1 MNKNCDITRD
11 LIPLCLDG
19 ICSESSKDFINE
31 HISTCLECKQIFEDV
46 KTTDVNIRIDDDI
59 TQVVKNTGK
68 KIKKDKK
75 KAVMKAIVIVLAFF
89 LIVGSFVAMRTPISI
104 GKMAYEKG
112 VLENVKNSITLS
124 NKTKAENNF
133 ECNMASFYVDSKLGE
148 YTIEEKSE
156 DDFRNCTLDFENGK
170 SITIIKSTETI
181 ETYDEYAEKFTGTD
195 KYLISPFVK
204 RGLELYG
211 FDTTISPEANVKLM
225 KFLISQPEVES
236 GVFMSP
242 NNYCKAHAFY
252 SLVNVLVPVSDSYI
266 ICEKEGYECVGFI
279 IGDKTTKTGHVIN
292 IQSNANYSLY
302 TLYAK
307 GLTNEEVG
315 IIFNSLELK

>member
-19 ICSESSKDFINE
+19 VCSESSKDFINE
-31 HISTCLECKQIFEDV
+31 HISTCPQCKQIFDDV
-46 KTTDVNIRIDDDI
+46 KTTDVNIKVDDDM
-59 TQVVKNTGK
+59 TQAVKNTGK

-75 KAVMKAIVIVLAFF
+75 KAVVKAVVIVLAMV
-89 LIVGSFVAMRTPISI
+89 LIVGSFVSMRAPVFL
-104 GKMAYEKG
+104 GKKEYESL
-112 VLENVKNSITLS
+112 VLESVKKSITLPEE
-124 NKTKAENNF
+124 TKAESNF
-133 ECNMASFYVDSKLGE
+133 ECNLASFYVDGKLGE
-148 YTIEEKSE
+148 YTIKEKSE

-195 KYLISPFVK
+195 KYLVSPFVK

-242 NNYCKAHAFY
+242 NNYCKARAFY

-266 ICEKEGYECVGFI
+266 NCEKEGYECVGFI
-279 IGDKTTKTGHVIN
+279 IGGETTKIGHVIN

>member
-19 ICSESSKDFINE
+19 VCSESSKDFINE
-31 HISTCLECKQIFEDV
+31 HISTCPQCKQIFDDV
-46 KTTDVNIRIDDDI
+46 KTTDVNIKVDDDM
-59 TQVVKNTGK
+59 TQAVKNTGK

-89 LIVGSFVAMRTPISI
+89 LIVGLFVAMRTPISI
-104 GKMAYEKG
+104 GKREYEKG
-112 VLENVKNSITLS
+112 MLENVKNSITLS
-124 NKTKAENNF
+124 NKIKAENNF
-133 ECNMASFYVDSKLGE
+133 ECSIASFYVDSKLGE
-148 YTIEEKSE
+148 YTIKEKSE

-211 FDTTISPEANVKLM
+211 FDTTISPESNIKLM

-236 GVFMSP
+236 GIFMSP
-242 NNYCKAHAFY
+242 NNYCKARAFY
-252 SLVNVLVPVSDSYI
+252 SLVNVLVPIGDAYI
-266 ICEKEGYECVGFI
+266 NCEKEGYECVGYR
-279 IGDKTTKTGHVIN
+279 IGENTGYVIN
-292 IQSNANYSLY
+292 IQSNTDYSIY
-302 TLYAK
+302 TLFTK